1 MHTPTRN
8 QGDIINQ
15 ATDWFATEMRSTL
28 FDNLDKGGWQDC
40 TDAYLIERLEE
51 EVKEL
56 KVMIRNDGPKEL
68 ILREATDVANFA
80 MMIADPGRRGRKS

>member
-1 MHTPTRN
+1 MHTPARN

-15 ATDWFATEMRSTL
+15 TTEWFAVEMRSTL
-28 FDNLDKGGWQDC
+28 FDNLHKGGWQDC

-56 KVMIRNDGPKEL
+56 KIAIQHGAPKEL
-68 ILREATDVANFA
+68 ILRESADVANFA
-80 MMIADPGRRGRKS
+80 MMIADPGRRHNS